1 MTDNRTCRQLVD
13 LTMARYWLGRASDD
27 AAINVVTADGP
38 DENRTLIRDSPD
50 EVDVLHA
57 KASCSWQ

>member
-1 MTDNRTCRQLVD
+1 MTDNRTCRQLID
-13 LTMARYWLGRASDD
+13 LTMTRYRLGRTSDD
-27 AAINVVTADGP
+27 AAIDVVTADGP